1 MVRAFFGDLAVIPQP
16 VIYVVDDEEFM
27 HDLTRRAVDS
37 IELSVEC
44 FLSGREFLAAY
55 DASRVGCLLTDL
67 RMPDMTGQELLE
79 ALARRGALPPTIMIS
94 GHGDIAAAVRAME
107 VGAIG
112 FLEKP
117 CCMDVLRESIQKGI
131 ALAKRI
137 HSDARQRATIHNRLA
152 TLTPEEQ
159 VTLQMIADGK
169 PDKAIANKLD
179 ASIRTV
185 QLRRASLMKKLQVST
200 RADLI
205 RIASQEAVVITTAEC
220 Q

>member
-1 MVRAFFGDLAVIPQP
+1 MLAVVDQP
-16 VIYVVDDEEFM
+16 VIYVVDDEAFM
-27 HDLTRRAVDS
+27 HELARRTIES
-37 IELSVEC
+37 IEVSVEC
-44 FLSGREFLAAY
+44 FLSGREFLEAY

-79 ALARRGALPPTIMIS
+79 ALASRGALPPTIMIS
-94 GHGDIAAAVRAME
+94 GHADIPAAVRAME

-117 CCMDVLRESIQKGI
+117 CCMQALRESIQKGI
-131 ALAKRI
+131 ALAMRL
-137 HSDARQRATIHNRLA
+137 HREAGQRANIKNRLA
-152 TLTPEEQ
+152 TLTPGERI
-159 VTLQMIADGK
+159 TLQMIADGK

-200 RADLI
+200 RADLV
-205 RIASQEAVVITTAEC
+205 RIASQHITVMASAEC
-220 Q
+220 L